1 MEPTASDAAAAQDGA
16 TLDAL
21 KSGDEAAF
29 ARLVDQH
36 HAWMQRLALSYVRD
50 ASVAQEVVQEAWI
63 GLLESLGR
71 FEGRSSLKTW
81 VFRILVNCARA
92 RARRESRTVP
102 LSATFPHAADEGAV
116 DGRRFY
122 PRFLPGIGGH
132 WRSPPARWQDE
143 PEQRALAGETRAAV
157 RRSIDALPEQQ
168 REVIL
173 LRDVAGCTASETC
186 NALGITDTNQRV
198 LLHRARSSV
207 RRALEQLGEAP

>member
-1 MEPTASDAAAAQDGA
+1 MTATTPEAAADRP

-21 KSGDEAAF
+21 RSGDEAAF

-36 HAWMQRLALSYVRD
+36 HAAMQRLALSYVHD
-50 ASVAQEVVQEAWI
+50 ASIAQEVVQEAWI
-63 GLLESLGR
+63 GLLESLDR

-81 VFRILVNCARA
+81 LFRILINCARA

-102 LSATFPHAADEGAV
+102 LSATFPDEDAGGPAV
-116 DGRRFY
+116 DGRRFF

-132 WRSPPARWQDE
+132 WRTPPARWQDE
-143 PEQRALAGETRAAV
+143 PEWHALASETRAAV
-157 RRSIDALPEQQ
+157 RRSIDALPEHQ

-173 LRDVAGCTASETC
+173 MRDVAGCTAAEAC

-207 RRALEQLGEAP
+207 RRALEELGEAP